1 MNTNELTELLMM
13 IDDMN
18 TLTRVAITVGDTTVE
33 VERTVGSPTAPVA
46 APTPEPARTP
56 GPTQPELPVPS
67 FGVAN
72 AEDGFGPLPAHPLQ
86 SNLATEGQRKYAN
99 DLANKLGT
107 GDMMNIVHGL
117 AHALEVPS
125 HDILHPSE
133 WAERLS
139 RDQAD
144 AYLDVLEKQWG
155 KQKRS
160 GF

>member
-13 IDDMN
+13 IDDMS

-33 VERTVGSPTAPVA
+33 VERTVGSPTAPVV
-46 APTPEPARTP
+46 APAPEPA
-56 GPTQPELPVPS
+56 QPEAPVPS
-67 FGVAN
+67 FTTAKP
-72 AEDGFGPLPAHPLQ
+72 EDGFGPLPTHPLQ

-99 DLANKLGT
+99 DLANKLGV

-117 AHALEVPS
+117 AHALEVPGD
-125 HDILHPSE
+125 DILHPSE

-144 AYLDVLEKQWG
+144 AYLDVLEKQWS